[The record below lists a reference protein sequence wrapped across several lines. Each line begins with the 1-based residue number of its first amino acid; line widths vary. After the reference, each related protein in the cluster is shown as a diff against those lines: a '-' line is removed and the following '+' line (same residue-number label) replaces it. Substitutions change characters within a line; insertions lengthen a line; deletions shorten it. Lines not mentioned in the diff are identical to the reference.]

1 MTCAPGATPGGTNV
15 GNVHVARGGEQ
26 WLRSRQLARRAA
38 LYRCICSTLDNDS
51 RQDSR
56 QDTELH
62 PTYVC
67 INPQLRQFH
76 KVGYE
81 DAKTWME
88 RRLAGMK
95 SGVPNWAATT
105 IEENGHVA
113 WNQISRI

>member
-1 MTCAPGATPGGTNV
+1 M
-15 GNVHVARGGEQ
+15 
-26 WLRSRQLARRAA
+26 
-38 LYRCICSTLDNDS
+38 LDNDS

-56 QDTELH
+56 QGRESH

-88 RRLAGMK
+88 RRLTGMI

-105 IEENGHVA
+105 IAGEWVRSLEPD
-113 WNQISRI
+113 ITDLD